1 MIPGLKIRVQKI
13 WNNLNEGQSQEDD
26 SIKYL
31 DEGQS
36 PEDDT

>member
-13 WNNLNEGQSQEDD
+13 WNNLNEGQSQEE

-31 DEGQS
+31 DDGQS